1 MSAQRKRIEV
11 RWRDL
16 DGFGHVNN
24 AVFLTYLEEC
34 RDEWLQR
41 ELRDPPGRGEY
52 VLARVAIDFRS
63 AVTMDDDW
71 VEAEV
76 DVLRVGRSS
85 VTLGERV
92 LAGPSRRLAAEAEVV
107 AVRYDWET
115 GRPRPIDPEL
125 AASLAA
131 STADTSAQAASAA
144 ASGERPSAR
153 PSA

>member
-1 MSAQRKRIEV
+1 MPPQRKRIEI

-41 ELRDPPGRGEY
+41 ELHDPPGRGEY
-52 VLARVAIDFRS
+52 LLARIAIDYRS

-76 DVLRVGRSS
+76 DVLRIGRSS

-92 LAGPSRRLAAEAEVV
+92 LAGPGRRLAAEAEVV
-107 AVRYDWET
+107 AVRYDWDT

-131 STADTSAQAASAA
+131 STADTSVQAASAA
-144 ASGERPSAR
+144 ASGESPSAR
-153 PSA
+153 PST